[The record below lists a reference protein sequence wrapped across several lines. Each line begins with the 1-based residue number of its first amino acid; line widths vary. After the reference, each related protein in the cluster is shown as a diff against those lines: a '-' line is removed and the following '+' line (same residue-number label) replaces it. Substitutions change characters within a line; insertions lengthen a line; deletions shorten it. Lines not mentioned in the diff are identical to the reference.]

1 MSGALVQQI
10 RNLPTQVAQEVA
22 VSAYLEQ
29 ARDRLAEA
37 LEATGPQ
44 AVANLKAEIAT
55 AAEATKQLGLSKE
68 IRDDATEMV
77 RRAEYALGKAIRKGQ
92 AEGAVRKTG
101 DRTYRYDQTGLP
113 RGGVDRSNRVEISSV
128 PSASPD
134 DFVSGDQERADIY
147 AMSGDVA
154 EGDFEEALGEA
165 REEGNLSR
173 ANVVRKIRQQA
184 SPQTR
189 DQRAEKI
196 RDLAYEGLS
205 SADIAKRMDMSR
217 EGIKKI
223 ATDYDIDIQAD
234 RVRGK
239 RARIDS
245 NKILANV
252 AGSLEAA
259 VFSLRQINV
268 ADLDQEE
275 AQTWID
281 SLIDSQKTLAREVK
295 KIKESLS

>member
-10 RNLPTQVAQEVA
+10 RNLPTQMAQEVA

-92 AEGAVRKTG
+92 EEGSVASNSDGGPMGDYVRNG
-101 DRTYRYDQTGLP
+101 SVVR
-113 RGGVDRSNRVEISSV
+113 VDRVRDAKKISPKDLFDHAQQGHEV
-128 PSASPD
+128 
-134 DFVSGDQERADIY
+134 Y
-147 AMSGDVA
+147 AMSDDVA
-154 EGDFEEALGEA
+154 EGDFEEALSEA

-252 AGSLEAA
+252 AGSLDAA
-259 VFSLRQINV
+259 LFSLRQINV